1 MKANLKP
8 GGGDGPGGEELRSFL
23 RHWVVPG
30 PPPEIEE
37 GLRRTFRRRRAKG
50 RPALWIPLATAAALA
65 LLAVWRIGMK
75 DRPVAPAPAERTVA
89 VATPAPPAPAAVG
102 PAPPP
107 SAPAPGRPYAAVSA
121 ARPSRRPTPAP
132 PEAEI
137 VVEPG
142 QAQGLAELGRR
153 LRDVLQGVPG
163 TTVPRVETLSAAA
176 ATSPIP
182 AVGATDVPVYQA
194 EWGAVAGEW
203 PFVHQSVPTSGR

>member
-65 LLAVWRIGMK
+65 LLAVWRVGMK

-89 VATPAPPAPAAVG
+89 VATPAPPAPAAVE

-107 SAPAPGRPYAAVSA
+107 SAPAPGKPSA

-132 PEAEI
+132 REAEI

-176 ATSPIP
+176 ASSPIP
-182 AVGATDVPVYQA
+182 AVGATDVPVYGA
-194 EWGAVAGEW
+194 EWEAVAGEW
-203 PFVHQSVPTSGR
+203 PFVQQSVPTSGR